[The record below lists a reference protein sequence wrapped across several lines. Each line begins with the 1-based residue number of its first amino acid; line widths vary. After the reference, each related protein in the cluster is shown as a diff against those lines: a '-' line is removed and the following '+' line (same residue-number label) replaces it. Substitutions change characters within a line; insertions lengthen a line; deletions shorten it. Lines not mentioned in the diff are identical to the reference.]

1 MLNVTAAAGVKV
13 TLANSAYNARELGH
27 QYKDSGARIVYT
39 AEEGIPVVLEMFKD
53 IGISETEVKK
63 RVIVLTNSLHWTGRG
78 YQRPSPSV
86 RGFVTLGDMLGRG
99 FLVNE
104 EKFDGKL
111 ADETVYMCYSSGTT
125 GKPKGVEVSNV
136 SRGLAP
142 YADYNVRQH
151 IET

>member
-1 MLNVTAAAGVKV
+1 MLHTTAAAGVKV
-13 TLANSAYNARELGH
+13 TLANSAYNAHELSH
-27 QYKDSGARIVYT
+27 QYKDSGAKIVYT

-53 IGISETEVKK
+53 MGLNEGEVTN

-86 RGFVTLGDMLGRG
+86 RVFVTLGDMLGRG

-104 EKFDGKL
+104 ERFDDEL
-111 ADETVYMCYSSGTT
+111 ANETVYMCYSSGTT
-125 GKPKGVEVSNV
+125 GKPKGVEVRNIFRSLTSYTNDK
-136 SRGLAP
+136 L
-142 YADYNVRQH
+142 RQH